1 VAADKQDRHKALRH
15 LPSIDRLLQEPET
28 QALLVDFGR
37 SLTVDALRAALE
49 SAREQ
54 LLSGTSPQA
63 PSATQLISSARA
75 ELVKLI
81 APTLHPVI
89 NATGVIIHTNLG
101 RAPLSDEAMDA
112 IQAVA
117 PSYSTLEYDP
127 AAGERGSRTV
137 HALGLL
143 TQITGAEAAMVVN
156 NNAAGVLLM
165 LTALCRG
172 REIIISR
179 GQLIEIGGGFRVPDV
194 MAQSG
199 ALLVEVGT
207 TNRTHLRDY
216 KQAINEN
223 TAAILVAHPSNY
235 RVIGFTSEPSLT
247 DLAELAHAHHI
258 PLLFDQG
265 SGALLD
271 VTPYGLDAEPTV
283 QEGLSAGVDIVAFS
297 GDKLLGGPQAGLLCG
312 SEELIARLKQH
323 PLARA
328 IRADKLC
335 LSALTATLNHYLKG
349 EALEAVPV
357 WQMIT
362 RPLDAIEAEA
372 EKWAAGFG
380 EQGVKALVIDGRSR
394 VGGGSLPGTSLPT
407 KLVAIIDDDPQSLA
421 YRLRMANTPVIG
433 RIQDNRVLLDPR
445 TVLPDQGKALLST
458 VLENSVAR

>member
-1 VAADKQDRHKALRH
+1 

-28 QALLVDFGR
+28 QALLADFGR
-37 SLTVDALRAALE
+37 PLTVDALRAALE

-54 LLSGTSPQA
+54 LLSGKSDQV
-63 PSATQLISSARA
+63 PSSNQLISSAQT
-75 ELVKLI
+75 ELVEMI
-81 APTLHPVI
+81 APTLRPVI

-101 RAPLSDEAMDA
+101 RAPLSREAMDA
-112 IQAVA
+112 LQAVA
-117 PSYSTLEYDP
+117 PRYSTLEYDP
-127 AAGERGSRTV
+127 IAGVRGSRSV
-137 HALGLL
+137 HAQDLL

-165 LTALCRG
+165 LTGLCRG
-172 REIIISR
+172 REVIISR

-216 KQAINEN
+216 EQAINEN

-235 RVIGFTSEPSLT
+235 RVIGFTSEPALE
-247 DLAELAHAHHI
+247 DLADLAHTHHI
-258 PLLFDQG
+258 ALLYDQG

-271 VTPYGLDAEPTV
+271 VTPYGLDAEPTI
-283 QEGLSAGVDIVAFS
+283 QEGLVDGADIVAFS

-312 SEELIARLKQH
+312 REEMIAQLKQH

-328 IRADKLC
+328 MRADKLC
-335 LSALTATLNHYLKG
+335 LAALSATLSHYLKG
-349 EALEAVPV
+349 DALEEIPV
-357 WQMIT
+357 WQMIA
-362 RPLDAIEAEA
+362 RPLDAIEVEA
-372 EKWAAGFG
+372 EKWAAGLG
-380 EQGVKALVIDGRSR
+380 EQGVEAQVTDGRSR

-407 KLVAIIDDDPQSLA
+407 KLVAIIDDDAQSLA
-421 YRLRMANTPVIG
+421 YRLRMADTPVIG

-445 TVLPDQGKALLST
+445 TVLPGQGTALLST
-458 VLENSVAR
+458 VLENSVGR